1 MLSNE
6 ALSKIKKGTKLVVNN
21 GLGRCNAISMESV
34 RQGKGYKKTLL
45 VDLKGSEI
53 GFFDEV
59 GSVYTSDILEVEGSN
74 NTTTS
79 SNFKSFKDLG
89 CTFNFHGFDGET
101 TELLERDL
109 MAKLEKL

>member
-34 RQGKGYKKTLL
+34 RQGKGSKKILL
-45 VDLKGSEI
+45 VDLKGKEI
-53 GFFDEV
+53 GFFDEI
-59 GSVYTSDILEVEGSN
+59 GSIYTKDILEVGGSN

-79 SNFKSFKDLG
+79 STLKSFKDLG

-101 TELLERDL
+101 TELLEKDL